1 MVFSSL
7 IFLYLFLPFTLAA
20 TFLAPVRF
28 RNTVLLTASLVF
40 FAWGAPRFVF
50 VLVAGCLLDW
60 FLSRAIAKDAPV
72 AEGER
77 HAQSARRLL
86 GAGVAVNLLLLGY
99 FKYANFAVDQF
110 NALFSLLGL
119 SPIAWTEVA
128 LPIGI
133 SFFTFQKI
141 SYLVDVYRGVV
152 RPASSFSRYLL
163 YVSLF
168 PQLIA
173 GPIVRY
179 HDVADQIDRRTT
191 TTEDF
196 LAGLWRFSIG
206 LARKTLIA
214 NPLAVVADSVFNAS
228 AANGALTPGAAWFGL
243 LAYTFQIYFDFAGYS
258 DMAIGLGRIFGFRF
272 LENFNAPYTSRDMGE
287 FWRKWHISLG
297 NFMKEYLY
305 IPLGG
310 NRVGFKRCL
319 FNNWVVF
326 LLSGIWHGASWN
338 FAIWGAWHG
347 LWICVSKFNRLRGK
361 KERPR
366 PTGLHAVP
374 AVLATFFLVMIGWV
388 FFRAETL
395 PAAMRFLRTAF
406 LGTGSPMTAETITI
420 ASLATPQVIVAMLV
434 ALWFSFAPAFF
445 PGLALLNWDIP
456 DDAQAATSSP
466 VFRGPAAIYLR
477 NFTALLLIA
486 LSTLP
491 LLRGGFNP
499 FIYFRF

>member
-7 IFLYLFLPFTLAA
+7 IFLYLFLPLTLAA
-20 TFLAPVRF
+20 TFLAPARF
-28 RNTVLLTASLVF
+28 RNAVLLAASLFF

-50 VLVAGCLLDW
+50 VLIAGCLLDW
-60 FLSRAIAKDAPV
+60 LLSIPLSHDGSLAAP
-72 AEGER
+72 EGR
-77 HAQSARRLL
+77 RKARWLL
-86 GAGVAVNLLLLGY
+86 GIGVSANLLLLGY
-99 FKYANFAVDQF
+99 FKYANFAVDQI
-110 NALFSLLGL
+110 NALLGL
-119 SPIAWTEVA
+119 LGFSSIGWTKVA

-152 RPASSFSRYLL
+152 APAKSFPRYLL

-179 HDVADQIDRRTT
+179 HDVAEQIDDRTT
-191 TTEDF
+191 TSEDF
-196 LAGLWRFSIG
+196 LAGLWRFSVG
-206 LARKTLIA
+206 LARKTLVA
-214 NPLAVVADSVFNAS
+214 NPLAVVADRVFQAS
-228 AANGALTPGAAWFGL
+228 AAGDPLSAGAAWFGL
-243 LAYTFQIYFDFAGYS
+243 FAYTLQIYFDFAGYS

-272 LENFNAPYTSRDMGE
+272 LENFNAPYLARDMAD
-287 FWRKWHISLG
+287 FWRRWHISLG

-310 NRVGFKRCL
+310 NRVSPGRCL
-319 FNNWVVF
+319 FNNWIVF

-347 LWICVSKFNRLRGK
+347 LWICLSKLDRLRGK
-361 KERPR
+361 PHRDGPD
-366 PTGLHAVP
+366 GLRALPSVF
-374 AVLATFFLVMIGWV
+374 VTFLLVMIGWI

-395 PAAMRFLRTAF
+395 ADATRFLGAAF
-406 LGTGSPMTAETITI
+406 HGMAGPGQLTLA
-420 ASLATPQVIVAMLV
+420 ALATPHAMAAMAV
-434 ALWFSFAPAFF
+434 GIWFAFSPAIL
-445 PGLALLNWDIP
+445 PRLALLNWDI
-456 DDAQAATSSP
+456 DEEGSSAKTTS
-466 VFRGPAAIYLR
+466 AICLR
-477 NFTALLLIA
+477 TILALLLIG